1 MKLYYTPGT
10 CSLAIHILL
19 IDTGQPHTLERVD
32 SVSKTTQSGVDYWA
46 INPKGAVP
54 LLELDNGQ
62 RLSEGPVIAQ
72 FIADTTDRR
81 DLMPA
86 PGDLRR
92 YRVMEWQNF
101 VTSELHKGYGPLF
114 KTQFDEAAK
123 TAARAA
129 LRSRYQWVD
138 QQLADRSYLT
148 GDNFTA
154 ADAYLFVVTNW
165 ARMVDLDLSDLTHL
179 QAFQQS
185 VAERPAVHQAM
196 AAEGLRKAA

>member
-1 MKLYYTPGT
+1 M
-10 CSLAIHILL
+10 
-19 IDTGQPHTLERVD
+19 
-32 SVSKTTQSGVDYWA
+32 
-46 INPKGAVP
+46 
-54 LLELDNGQ
+54 
-62 RLSEGPVIAQ
+62 IAQ
-72 FIADTTDRR
+72 FIADTTDRL

-86 PGDLRR
+86 AGDLRR

-101 VTSELHKGYGPLF
+101 VTSELHNGYGPLF
-114 KTQFDEAAK
+114 KTQFDEAAR
-123 TAARAA
+123 TVARAA

-154 ADAYLFVVTNW
+154 ADVYLFVVTNW

-185 VAERPAVHQAM
+185 VAERPAVRQAM